1 MTATFIGSPLSGQSL
16 RNYISPVS
24 TFYALVLVGSQC
36 HVILSDFWANRFQ
49 ITSLFLMSIH
59 LNVYQ
64 AFSSP
69 KYFQSNWVPIVFGFQ
84 QKTIWLI
91 VFVALHVT
99 VIQARVWFHC
109 VHFFCPHTTIWL
121 IVTPKQTWTF
131 KGKIK
136 ISLDSRCFFCHIVTL
151 SNRFEVWSKIIQRQA
166 KSIFIAFGYDW
177 NFGGD
182 RNPIKFPGSGKAQIG
197 PTAIRQM

>member
-1 MTATFIGSPLSGQSL
+1 MTATFIGSRLSGQSL

-36 HVILSDFWANRFQ
+36 HVIFCQ
-49 ITSLFLMSIH
+49 IFGPIAAKLHRCFLCPDTWMFTKLFPRPNIFNQTGSLF
-59 LNVYQ
+59 
-64 AFSSP
+64 
-69 KYFQSNWVPIVFGFQ
+69 GFR

-99 VIQARVWFHC
+99 VTQARVWFHC

-131 KGKIK
+131 RGKIK
-136 ISLDSRCFFCHIVTL
+136 ISLHSMFFVISWHY
-151 SNRFEVWSKIIQRQA
+151 WIIL
-166 KSIFIAFGYDW
+166 KFG
-177 NFGGD
+177 
-182 RNPIKFPGSGKAQIG
+182 PK
-197 PTAIRQM
+197 

>member
-1 MTATFIGSPLSGQSL
+1 MTATFIGSRLSGQSL

-36 HVILSDFWANRFQ
+36 HVILSDFWANCRQ
-49 ITSLFLMSIH
+49 ITSLFFMSIH

-99 VIQARVWFHC
+99 LIQARVWFHC
-109 VHFFCPHTTIWL
+109 VHFFCPHSHNEL
-121 IVTPKQTWTF
+121 I
-131 KGKIK
+131 
-136 ISLDSRCFFCHIVTL
+136 DSRQRRHELSGVKSKSNSMFFVISWHY
-151 SNRFEVWSKIIQRQA
+151 WIIL
-166 KSIFIAFGYDW
+166 KFG
-177 NFGGD
+177 
-182 RNPIKFPGSGKAQIG
+182 PK
-197 PTAIRQM
+197 